1 MASTSRSS
9 PRRAPSTFRSSRQM
23 AAIQK
28 IEGETRVAKADVV
41 SETEESVF
49 EIVRQMDETN
59 QCLDDL
65 NETLKMAI
73 DKKELYNIKAQRA
86 RKLMRRLTSEL

>member
-1 MASTSRSS
+1 MS
-9 PRRAPSTFRSSRQM
+9 
-23 AAIQK
+23 AIQK

-41 SETEESVF
+41 AETEESVF

>member
-1 MASTSRSS
+1 MLRSS
-9 PRRAPSTFRSSRQM
+9 PRRAPSTSRSSRPM
-23 AAIQK
+23 SAIQK
-28 IEGETRVAKADVV
+28 IEGETRVAKANVV

>member
-1 MASTSRSS
+1 MGS
-9 PRRAPSTFRSSRQM
+9 
-23 AAIQK
+23 IQK
-28 IEGETRVAKADVV
+28 IEGETRITKAGVV

-49 EIVRQMDETN
+49 AVARQIDESN
-59 QCLDDL
+59 ECLDDL

-73 DKKELYNIKAQRA
+73 DKHELYKIKADRA

>member
-1 MASTSRSS
+1 MS
-9 PRRAPSTFRSSRQM
+9 
-23 AAIQK
+23 AIQK
-28 IEGETRVAKADVV
+28 IEGETRVAKANVV

>member
-1 MASTSRSS
+1 MS
-9 PRRAPSTFRSSRQM
+9 
-23 AAIQK
+23 AIQK

-41 SETEESVF
+41 SETEETVF
-49 EIVRQMDETN
+49 AVARQIDESN
-59 QCLDDL
+59 GCLDDL

-73 DKKELYNIKAQRA
+73 DKHELYKIKAAQA

>member
-1 MASTSRSS
+1 MAS
-9 PRRAPSTFRSSRQM
+9 
-23 AAIQK
+23 IQK
-28 IEGETRVAKADVV
+28 IEGETRVAKANVV

>member
-1 MASTSRSS
+1 MSS
-9 PRRAPSTFRSSRQM
+9 
-23 AAIQK
+23 IQK
-28 IEGETRVAKADVV
+28 IEGETRIAKADIV

-49 EIVRQMDETN
+49 EIVKQMDETN

>member
-1 MASTSRSS
+1 MSS
-9 PRRAPSTFRSSRQM
+9 
-23 AAIQK
+23 IQK
-28 IEGETRVAKADVV
+28 IEGETRVAKADIV